1 MDRIRHINGAPGAPA
16 ALGPYSQAAAAYPI
30 VFLAGQIGVRKDGG
44 MDEEFAAQ
52 AHQCF
57 ANLSAVCHH
66 AGGSLD
72 SLLKLNV
79 YVTDVANFAEFNAIA
94 EQHLTAPYPAR
105 ALVGVAALPKGALV
119 EIEGILHVP
128 GPHPPA

>member
-1 MDRIRHINGAPGAPA
+1 MERIIHINGATGSPA
-16 ALGPYSQAAAAYPI
+16 ALGPYSQATAAWPF
-30 VFLAGQIGVRKDGG
+30 VFLAGQIGVRLDGG
-44 MDEEFAAQ
+44 MDEDFARQ

-57 ANLSAVCHH
+57 ANLAAVCHH

-79 YVTDVANFAEFNAIA
+79 YVTDVANFAEFNAVA
-94 EQHLTAPYPAR
+94 ENHLSAPYPAR

-128 GPHPPA
+128 GHAPA